1 MALIRN
7 GSVLNNTDSEAYL
20 AAKKRKENQRERKRR
35 DALVDSLNERVKELE
50 RQMSEV
56 LSKLGNIYD
65 IG

>member
-7 GSVLNNTDSEAYL
+7 GSVLNNTDFEAYL

-56 LSKLGNIYD
+56 LLKLGKIYD
-65 IG
+65 IS